1 MKKEL
6 KLKGIAAVTSLSLFF
21 TIPASGEVVE
31 QKPIPIV
38 EEQTMEDELTTP
50 VEMTEEEQEL
60 TITSYFAEQKEK
72 IKELI
77 NNEKFEEV
85 KSKLKEYFV
94 TGVDFIFFDKP
105 IKGVYFKD
113 LKADFKKYTMYNIE
127 SAAEQIEE
135 WFPGLL
141 DKLGSKY
148 EVAKMFINEKYLEY
162 LDKIKEY
169 LGEEDWNAL
178 IDIKDKLRDSFNKTK
193 TKWIL
198 KLVQKY
204 IEWKDE

>member
-1 MKKEL
+1 MKEKL
-6 KLKGIAAVTSLSLFF
+6 KLRGAAAITSLTLMF
-21 TIPASGEVVE
+21 TIPATGEVIE

-38 EEQTMEDELTTP
+38 EEQPAEDIETP
-50 VEMTEEEQEL
+50 EVITEEEQESR
-60 TITSYFAEQKEK
+60 ITTFFNEQKEN
-72 IKELI
+72 IKKLVNDERFD
-77 NNEKFEEV
+77 EA

-113 LKADFKKYTMYNIE
+113 LKADFKRLAVENIE
-127 SAAEQIEE
+127 TAGNQIEE

-141 DKLGSKY
+141 GKIGTKY
-148 EVAKMFINEKYLEY
+148 EMAKMFINEKYIEY
-162 LDKIKEY
+162 LDKIKAY

-178 IDIKDKLRDSFNKTK
+178 IDIKDKLRDSFNNTK
-193 TKWIL
+193 TKWVL